1 MITREQIIKFIPE
14 PKNEEV
20 IVYNIDLKDLLNVD
34 VLDEYYKLLPI
45 FLSKKEAYSIL
56 DRKIKE
62 YNNTINNIY
71 LFNKSWSEE
80 DYLIKL
86 RNDKKTYSTMY
97 NEIKTLENNIKIT
110 EKKIDAINEKIKIQ
124 DANENREVAKRL
136 DNINIDIE
144 MNKKQLLNIE
154 DKINYYQPLLKIV
167 DKDIAENEEE
177 FSFLSDMQEHLQKG
191 NYKCKYCGSTVK
203 VVSENSLIYK
213 RLEKNLID
221 NKKELEILLEK
232 KKKIE
237 LEISYYEKERSKVKN
252 ELSNNIEFRK
262 GNNLYTKKSLEI
274 LKLEALR
281 DELLNNMSEYKKRLT
296 SHSALK
302 SDRYKELKDNID
314 KCELSLENLKKIHQ
328 IKNEMQDLVDTYK
341 ESKEN
346 LIQTFN
352 TIKKYVEYLSI
363 YFKIYEQK
371 LNEFFGK
378 DYKFKLAS
386 FDDNMEIKE
395 ILKIQYKGIDYL
407 DLSEKEKNEVD
418 EALALKISLFD

>member
-221 NKKELEILLEK
+221 NKKE
-232 KKKIE
+232 
-237 LEISYYEKERSKVKN
+237 
-252 ELSNNIEFRK
+252 
-262 GNNLYTKKSLEI
+262 
-274 LKLEALR
+274 
-281 DELLNNMSEYKKRLT
+281 
-296 SHSALK
+296 
-302 SDRYKELKDNID
+302 
-314 KCELSLENLKKIHQ
+314 EN
-328 IKNEMQDLVDTYK
+328 
-341 ESKEN
+341 
-346 LIQTFN
+346 
-352 TIKKYVEYLSI
+352 
-363 YFKIYEQK
+363 
-371 LNEFFGK
+371 
-378 DYKFKLAS
+378 
-386 FDDNMEIKE
+386 
-395 ILKIQYKGIDYL
+395 
-407 DLSEKEKNEVD
+407 
-418 EALALKISLFD
+418 

>member
-45 FLSKKEAYSIL
+45 FLSKKESYSIL
-56 DRKIKE
+56 DKKIKE

-71 LFNKSWSEE
+71 LFNHSWSEE
-80 DYLIKL
+80 DYLFKL
-86 RNDKKTYSTMY
+86 RNDKQTYSNMY
-97 NEIKTLENNIKIT
+97 GEIKILENNIKIT
-110 EKKIDAINEKIKIQ
+110 EKKVDAINVKIEIQ
-124 DANENREVAKRL
+124 HTKENKEIAKKL

-144 MNKKQLLNIE
+144 KNKKQLLDVE
-154 DKINYYQPLLKIV
+154 DKINYYIPLLKMV
-167 DKDIAENEEE
+167 DKNITENEEE
-177 FSFLSDMQEHLQKG
+177 FNFLTDMQEHLEKG
-191 NYKCKYCGSTVK
+191 DYKCKYCGSTVK

-213 RLEKNLID
+213 RLEKNLIE

-237 LEISYYEKERSKVKN
+237 LEISYYEKEKSKIKN
-252 ELSNNIEFRK
+252 ELSNNIQFRK
-262 GNNLYTKKSLEI
+262 DNNFYVKKSLEI

-281 DELLNNMSEYKKRLT
+281 DELLNNISEYKKRL
-296 SHSALK
+296 SGQSALQ
-302 SDRYKELKDNID
+302 SDRYKKLKDDID
-314 KCELSLENLKKIHQ
+314 KCELSLENLKKIHN
-328 IKNEMQDLVDTYK
+328 IKNEMKDLVDTYK
-341 ESKEN
+341 ESKES
-346 LIQTFN
+346 LLKTYN

-371 LNEFFGK
+371 LNDFFGK

-386 FDDNMEIKE
+386 FNDNMEIKE

-407 DLSEKEKNEVD
+407 DLPEKEKNQVD
-418 EALALKISLFD
+418 EELGLKISLFD